1 MNLRMRQM
9 HAKRAKNS
17 LERPALR
24 AFYCVHGGIEET
36 IVRAAEDAWRQRWLL
51 VAAGGVVMGAALGV
65 RNVQG
70 LFLLPVT
77 LDRGWPRETFGLALA
92 LQNLLWGVAQP
103 FTGMIADRYGSAR
116 VIFAG
121 ALLYAFGLA
130 VMAHAQ
136 SVGVYTLG
144 VGVLIGIALSGTAF
158 GAVYGAL
165 SRLFLADQRGWALG
179 VAGTIGGLGQ
189 FWMVPLAQAMIG
201 SIGWASAIGVMAAL
215 MLATA
220 PLAAWLRDRPAA
232 NPARDCAGD
241 TMRAAVKEAL
251 AHRGFWLLNLGF
263 FSCGFQ
269 LAFIG
274 AHLPAWLLDRGM
286 SARDASMALAIIAL
300 ANTAGTFL
308 CGYAGG
314 FLRRKYLLCGIY
326 FTRAAAMA
334 LFITVPLTP
343 ASLYVFA
350 FVMGL
355 TWLGTVPLTNGIV
368 SQVFGVRYIATL
380 FGFVFFGHQIGSFFG
395 VWLGSVVFD
404 ATHSYA
410 WLWYGSIVLGVLSGL
425 LHLPIDDRRVARFN
439 AGAALSA

>member
-1 MNLRMRQM
+1 MRG
-9 HAKRAKNS
+9 
-17 LERPALR
+17 P
-24 AFYCVHGGIEET
+24 EE
-36 IVRAAEDAWRQRWLL
+36 VWRQRWLL
-51 VAAGGVVMGAALGV
+51 VVAGGVVMGAALGV

-77 LDRGWPRETFGLALA
+77 LERGWPRETFGLALA
-92 LQNLLWGVAQP
+92 LQNLLWGFAQP
-103 FTGMIADRYGSAR
+103 LTGMIADRYGSAR

-121 ALLYAFGLA
+121 ALLYALGLA
-130 VMAHAQ
+130 VMAHAA
-136 SVGVYTLG
+136 SVGIYTFG

-165 SRLFLADQRGWALG
+165 SRLFPADKRGWALG

-189 FWMVPLAQAMIG
+189 FWMVPLAQGMIG
-201 SIGWASAIGVMAAL
+201 SIGWASAIGV
-215 MLATA
+215 LAVVVLVSA
-220 PLAAWLRDRPAA
+220 PLAACLRDRPAGSGA
-232 NPARDCAGD
+232 QHLAGG
-241 TMRAAVKEAL
+241 TMRAALKEAL

-263 FSCGFQ
+263 FACGFQ

-274 AHLPAWLLDRGM
+274 AHLPAYLLDRGM
-286 SARDASMALAIIAL
+286 GAREASMALAIIAL
-300 ANTAGTFL
+300 ANTAGMFL

-314 FLRRKYLLCGIY
+314 FLRRKYLLSGIY

-334 LFITVPLTP
+334 LFIALPLTP
-343 ASLYVFA
+343 ANLYVFA

-380 FGFVFFGHQIGSFFG
+380 FGFVFFGHQLGSFFG

-410 WLWYGSIVLGVLSGL
+410 WLWYGSIWLGVLSGL
-425 LHLPIDDRRVARFN
+425 LHLPIDDRRVVRLH
-439 AGAALSA
+439 AGAAQPA